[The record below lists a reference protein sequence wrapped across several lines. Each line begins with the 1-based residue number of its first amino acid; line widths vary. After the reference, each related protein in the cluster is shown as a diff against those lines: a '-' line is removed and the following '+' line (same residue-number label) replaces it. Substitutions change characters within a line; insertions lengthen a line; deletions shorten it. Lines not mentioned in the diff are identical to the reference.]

1 MNRRAILEA
10 LAILATSTTFAYL
23 FTVTLYGVSGNG
35 WRWY

>member
-1 MNRRAILEA
+1 MTRRTILEA
-10 LAILATSTTFAYL
+10 LAILAASTVFAYL